1 MVFTS
6 QSFLIFFACFYS
18 LYLLLQRLPNVRPQ
32 NILLLIASNIF
43 YGAWDVRFLG
53 LLWFSA
59 LIDFFVAQRIEDA
72 TEQRVKKRWLTFS
85 ITTQLLLLGTFKY
98 LNFGIEGAVA
108 LIEAMGFEAHIH
120 TLNIILPVGISF
132 YTFQT
137 IAYTIDVYR
146 GKVKACRDPID
157 FALYVSF
164 FPQLVAGPIET
175 PGHLLPQ
182 LLRKRVI
189 DQTCIRIGIYWI
201 LIGFFKKVV
210 LADTLAPLVQHT
222 FDHSDS
228 ISGVSSLI
236 GIVAFSLQIYGDF
249 AGYTFIARGVAKLMG
264 IDLAVNFRRPY
275 LATSPRDFW
284 RRWHI
289 SLSNWLRDYLYIS
302 LGGSRRGP
310 TRTYINLLLTMFLG
324 GLWHGAAW
332 NFAVWGVY
340 HGTLLCVDHWL
351 DQRGIRLR
359 LLPAV
364 FERAN
369 HVLSVAGMYVLTLGG
384 WLFFRVTSMEQAGDI
399 LRNIFFNFHV
409 DSGTLVL
416 ATPVVTLGV
425 LLFGFHIAQE
435 RNKGDDLLV
444 LSWQSMARVGLYAFI
459 CITILAVG
467 LKPIPFIYFQ
477 F

>member
-6 QSFLIFFACFYS
+6 PAFMIFFACFYS
-18 LYLLLQRLPNVRPQ
+18 LYLLLQRVRSVRPQ
-32 NILLLIASNIF
+32 NLLLLLASNVF
-43 YGAWDVRFLG
+43 YGAWDVRFLA

-59 LIDFFVAQRIEDA
+59 LIDFFVAQRIETA
-72 TEQRVKKRWLTFS
+72 TDQRTKRRWLTFS
-85 ITTQLLLLGTFKY
+85 VTTQLTLLATFKY
-98 LNFGIEGAVA
+98 LNFGIESAM
-108 LIEAMGFEAHIH
+108 LLLQSMGFEAHYH
-120 TLNIILPVGISF
+120 TLNIILPIGISF

-137 IAYTIDVYR
+137 MAYTIDVYR
-146 GKVKACRDPID
+146 GKVKACRDPVD
-157 FALYVSF
+157 FSLYVSF

-182 LLRKRVI
+182 LVRKRVI
-189 DQTCIRIGIYWI
+189 DRACVSIGVYWI

-210 LADTLAPLVQHT
+210 IADTLAPLVQYT
-222 FDHSDS
+222 FGDPTHV
-228 ISGVSSLI
+228 SGVASLI
-236 GIVAFSLQIYGDF
+236 GVAAFSLQIYGDF

-275 LATSPRDFW
+275 LAISPRDFW

-310 TRTYINLLLTMFLG
+310 SRTYVNLLLTMFLG

-332 NFAVWGVY
+332 NFVVWGVY
-340 HGTLLCVDHWL
+340 HGTLLCIDHFL
-351 DQRGIRLR
+351 DQRGVSLR

-364 FERAN
+364 YARTN
-369 HVLSVAGMYVLTLGG
+369 HVLRVAGMYVLTLGG
-384 WLFFRVTSMEQAGDI
+384 WLLFRVTSMTQAGQI
-399 LRNIFFNFHV
+399 LHNIVFNFHLDEQALLLAMPV
-409 DSGTLVL
+409 LTLGTLL
-416 ATPVVTLGV
+416 TA
-425 LLFGFHIAQE
+425 FHIAQE
-435 RNKGDDLLV
+435 RNNDDLLV
-444 LSWQSMARVGLYAFI
+444 LSWPSVARAAFYAFI
-459 CITILAVG
+459 VITIVTVG

>member
-1 MVFTS
+1 MIFTS
-6 QSFLIFFACFYS
+6 STFLIFFACFYS
-18 LYLLLQRLPNVRPQ
+18 LYLLLQRLPSVRPQ
-32 NILLLIASNIF
+32 NVVLLVASNVF

-59 LIDFFVAQRIEDA
+59 LIDFFVAQRIED
-72 TEQRVKKRWLTFS
+72 TTDRRVKRRWLTFS

-98 LNFGIEGAVA
+98 LNFGIESAVA
-108 LIEAMGFEAHIH
+108 LLEALGFEAHYH

-146 GKVKACRDPID
+146 GKVKPCRDPLD
-157 FALYVSF
+157 FSLYVGF

-182 LLRKRVI
+182 LVRKRVI
-189 DQTCIRIGIYWI
+189 DQASIRIGIYWI

-210 LADTLAPLVQHT
+210 IADTLAPLVQHT
-222 FDHSDS
+222 FDNHDS

-249 AGYTFIARGVAKLMG
+249 AGYTFIARGIAKLMG

-310 TRTYINLLLTMFLG
+310 SRTYINLLLTMFLG

-332 NFAVWGVY
+332 NFAVWGIY
-340 HGTLLCVDHWL
+340 HGTLLCIDHFL
-351 DQRGIRLR
+351 DQHGVRLR
-359 LLPAV
+359 LLPTTY
-364 FERAN
+364 ERAN
-369 HVLSVAGMYVLTLGG
+369 HVLRVAGMYVLTLGG
-384 WLFFRVTSMEQAGDI
+384 WLLFRVTSMEQAGDI
-399 LRNIFFNFHV
+399 LHNIVFNFHI
-409 DSGTLVL
+409 DPGTIVL
-416 ATPVVTLGV
+416 AVPVITLGC

-435 RNKGDDLLV
+435 RSENDLLA
-444 LSWQSMARVGLYAFI
+444 LSWPSMARAGVYAFI
-459 CITILAVG
+459 CVTIVTVG